1 MSAVLEEI
9 IEKIHTLP
17 FGEQQKLREI
27 FINEE
32 QDLEKERQRRIELS
46 KQIKGKYRDSLS
58 SVDEFIA
65 RKQEEIE
72 MEDKGWRPKKQENL

>member
-1 MSAVLEEI
+1 MSVVLEEI

-17 FGEQQKLREI
+17 VGEQLRLREI
-27 FINEE
+27 LKNEE
-32 QDLEKERQRRIELS
+32 LDLEKERQRRIKLS
-46 KQIKGKYRDSLS
+46 KQIMGKYRNSLS

-72 MEDKGWRPKKQENL
+72 LEDKGWQPKN

>member
-17 FGEQQKLREI
+17 YGEQQKLREI

-46 KQIKGKYRDSLS
+46 KQIMGKYAHLRTS
-58 SVDEFIA
+58 SDEFA
-65 RKQEEIE
+65 KRKQEEIE
-72 MEDKGWRPKKQENL
+72 LEDKGWQPNR